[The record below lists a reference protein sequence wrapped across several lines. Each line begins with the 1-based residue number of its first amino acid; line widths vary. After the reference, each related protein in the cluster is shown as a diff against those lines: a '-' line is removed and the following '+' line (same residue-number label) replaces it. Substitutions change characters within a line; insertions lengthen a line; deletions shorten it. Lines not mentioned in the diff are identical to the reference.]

1 MVSIK
6 PGLNECVAKRAGSCG
21 SQAVRERFNCQE
33 LSLCNRLT
41 GKKMQQLFREIGPV
55 LSIGTTPNGF
65 SVLQAYK

>member
-21 SQAVRERFNCQE
+21 SQEGHERFNCQE
-33 LSLCNRLT
+33 LCLCNGLT
-41 GKKMQQLFREIGPV
+41 GKKMQQLFREIGQA

-65 SVLQAYK
+65 SVSQAYK